1 MTQSPNSPNR
11 PISPV
16 VKSPNTA
23 QPRSDNRYPSGD
35 RYSSGNIV
43 KTMLD
48 QISNLKA
55 PEDAPEGTIGTL
67 KNYPIRELVKHAA
80 ELGPELKHKRL
91 ETNQI
96 RKFLDAM
103 NQIKS
108 EMASKSFE
116 EMEIEIVLLKPKLAY
131 AAARQQDAVKLLN
144 QVISAAIDHVKSK
157 EDFERLV
164 QLMESI
170 IAYHKAVEGK

>member
-1 MTQSPNSPNR
+1 MTQSSNSPKKV
-11 PISPV
+11 ISSVAKP
-16 VKSPNTA
+16 SSG
-23 QPRSDNRYPSGD
+23 QSQSGD
-35 RYSSGNIV
+35 RYSSGDRSSSSNIA
-43 KTMLD
+43 KTIID
-48 QISNLKA
+48 QIGNLKA
-55 PEDAPEGTIGTL
+55 SGDVPGTL
-67 KNYPIRELVKHAA
+67 KDYPIRELVKHAA
-80 ELGPELKHKRL
+80 ELGPELKQKRL

-131 AAARQQDAVKLLN
+131 AAARQDAVKLLN

>member
-1 MTQSPNSPNR
+1 MTQSPNPPKKAIPSGSKPSSGQSP
-11 PISPV
+11 SG
-16 VKSPNTA
+16 
-23 QPRSDNRYPSGD
+23 DRYPSGD
-35 RYSSGNIV
+35 RSSSSNIA
-43 KTMLD
+43 KTMID
-48 QISNLKA
+48 QIGNLKA
-55 PEDAPEGTIGTL
+55 PGAAPGTL
-67 KNYPIRELVKHAA
+67 KDYPIRELVKHAA
-80 ELGPELKHKRL
+80 ELGPELKQKRL

-131 AAARQQDAVKLLN
+131 AAARQDAVKLLN